1 MPKVQVTTFV
11 VRGRYGFPFDM
22 LRYDQAWPTDRGVS
36 VLSAVARGSNL
47 EIIDEEKETTR
58 WVSVEIE
65 LRTHGHV
72 TPDRWSSF
80 GWTVTSQSTRA
91 Y

>member
-1 MPKVQVTTFV
+1 MPKVQITTFV
-11 VRGRYGFPFDM
+11 VRGRYGFPYDM
-22 LRYDQAWPTDRGVS
+22 LRYDQAWPSAAGAS
-36 VLSAVARGSNL
+36 ALSYAARGDNQ
-47 EIIDEEKETTR
+47 EVTDVEKGTTR

-65 LRTHGHV
+65 LVTHGHV

-80 GWTVTSQSTRA
+80 GWTVTSQSTRT